1 MHTRSAVSVASLL
14 LIASGCTDRSLP
26 SAPRRAAG
34 PSATVYTATVS
45 GPVTLSGLVGSTQ
58 NIAFGINA
66 AGIVSGTS
74 GGHTVVWT
82 TGTGVAPSSTAPITV
97 DYGLGYDINAA
108 GQIAGEY
115 ASQAALWTP
124 DGSGGYVRTDIGAQ
138 LPSPVFSDAW
148 AVNDGGK
155 VVGYFRTIEN
165 AVAVDKCFLWT
176 PNVANGT
183 VGTVSI
189 PSSDFGGGFCV
200 ANDINSAGT
209 IAGASNLPSGGS
221 HAFVWDGG
229 ASLTDL
235 TPGGDPSYGTAI
247 NDGGQVAGWRVAS
260 PTLGGVTNAAVW
272 TPTGPSSWSVQDLGT
287 FGHDE
292 SQAADIN
299 DAGFVVAF
307 GRNNTTTVDD
317 AFFWQ
322 NGVATPL
329 PGITGY
335 TTAPTGA
342 LNNLT
347 NTGVVLI
354 VGASTNTVTADRI
367 ALRWAVTLTPVT
379 PQGCI
384 ADLVALVGQMQTDG
398 TLRTGEAKSL
408 LAKLDATTRQ
418 IDQGRTTPA
427 TNLLYAFINEVNA
440 LVASGRLTAAQAQ
453 PLIDGARCAIDAL

>member
-1 MHTRSAVSVASLL
+1 M
-14 LIASGCTDRSLP
+14 
-26 SAPRRAAG
+26 
-34 PSATVYTATVS
+34 
-45 GPVTLSGLVGSTQ
+45 
-58 NIAFGINA
+58 
-66 AGIVSGTS
+66 
-74 GGHTVVWT
+74 
-82 TGTGVAPSSTAPITV
+82 
-97 DYGLGYDINAA
+97 
-108 GQIAGEY
+108 
-115 ASQAALWTP
+115 
-124 DGSGGYVRTDIGAQ
+124 
-138 LPSPVFSDAW
+138 
-148 AVNDGGK
+148 
-155 VVGYFRTIEN
+155 
-165 AVAVDKCFLWT
+165 
-176 PNVANGT
+176 
-183 VGTVSI
+183 
-189 PSSDFGGGFCV
+189 
-200 ANDINSAGT
+200 
-209 IAGASNLPSGGS
+209 
-221 HAFVWDGG
+221 
-229 ASLTDL
+229 
-235 TPGGDPSYGTAI
+235 
-247 NDGGQVAGWRVAS
+247 AGWRVAS

-384 ADLVALVGQMQTDG
+384 ADVVALVGQMQTDG